1 MRQLD
6 KFPQKRDKWKSVKE
20 IRETDKGGAAAAA
33 AVGIYSTTGQAVRK
47 SERARERDGHK

>member
-33 AVGIYSTTGQAVRK
+33 AAVGIYSTTEQAVR
-47 SERARERDGHK
+47 E